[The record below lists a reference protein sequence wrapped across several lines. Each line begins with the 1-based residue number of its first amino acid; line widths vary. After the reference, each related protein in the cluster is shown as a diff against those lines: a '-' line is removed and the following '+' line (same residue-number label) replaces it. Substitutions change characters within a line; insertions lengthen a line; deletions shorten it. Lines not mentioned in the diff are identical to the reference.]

1 MMLPPMEMLAAV
13 GFIVFIAIFISSTFG
28 FGDALVAMPLL
39 AYVLDLSVVAPLVA
53 LVSTTTSFIIV
64 WRDWRTIRLRPM
76 AWLLVSAL
84 MAVPLGIYISNV
96 VDAWL
101 VKRILAV
108 IIIVFAGYNLLSPP
122 LVRLTNDK
130 WGLVFG
136 ALSGVFGG
144 AYNISGP
151 PVVLY
156 GTLRGWSPD
165 FFRVALQGY
174 FFPISLGVVLSRWYD
189 GDYTPTTYIYYS
201 ICLPIVWLAI
211 WAGRWANGRIREPV
225 IFQKFLQI
233 LLLVL
238 GGTLFL

>member
-1 MMLPPMEMLAAV
+1 MMLPPMEMLAVV

-53 LVSTTTSFIIV
+53 LVSMTTSFIIV
-64 WRDWRTIRLRPM
+64 WRDWRTIRLRPIV
-76 AWLLVSAL
+76 WLLVSAL

-96 VDAWL
+96 VDALL

-136 ALSGVFGG
+136 
-144 AYNISGP
+144 
-151 PVVLY
+151 
-156 GTLRGWSPD
+156 RK
-165 FFRVALQGY
+165 
-174 FFPISLGVVLSRWYD
+174 
-189 GDYTPTTYIYYS
+189 
-201 ICLPIVWLAI
+201 
-211 WAGRWANGRIREPV
+211 RI
-225 IFQKFLQI
+225 K
-233 LLLVL
+233 
-238 GGTLFL
+238 T